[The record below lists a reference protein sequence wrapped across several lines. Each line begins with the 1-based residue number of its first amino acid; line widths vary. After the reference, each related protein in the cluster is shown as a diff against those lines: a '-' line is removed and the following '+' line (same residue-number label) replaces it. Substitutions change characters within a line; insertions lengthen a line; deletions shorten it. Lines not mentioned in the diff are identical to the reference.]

1 MLALIM
7 FYVIGFALVMS
18 VVSIIAAPIYL
29 FIKHVIT
36 HGENNVSMCAVFAV
50 VDAILTVFTCIGLL
64 PSFFEDTMASFFGK
78 WGAIILIPTM
88 IVCFI
93 GAVIIHRVQYYKNE
107 ELQKLIDSE
116 QEINS
121 EN

>member
-18 VVSIIAAPIYL
+18 VVSIITAPIYL
-29 FIKHVIT
+29 LIK
-36 HGENNVSMCAVFAV
+36 HGENNVSMYAVFAV
-50 VDAILTVFTCIGLL
+50 VDAILTVFNCIGLL

-88 IVCFI
+88 IVCCI
-93 GAVIIHRVQYYKNE
+93 GAVIIDRVQYYKNK

-116 QEINS
+116 QERNS

>member
-29 FIKHVIT
+29 LIKRIK
-36 HGENNVSMCAVFAV
+36 HGENNISACSVFAV

-107 ELQKLIDSE
+107 ELQKLTYSE
-116 QEINS
+116 QEINGAD
-121 EN
+121 

>member
-18 VVSIIAAPIYL
+18 VVSIITAPVYL
-29 FIKHVIT
+29 LIK

-116 QEINS
+116 QEIS
-121 EN
+121 G

>member
-18 VVSIIAAPIYL
+18 VVSIITAPIYL
-29 FIKHVIT
+29 LIK
-36 HGENNVSMCAVFAV
+36 HGENNVSMYAVFAV

-88 IVCFI
+88 IVCCI
-93 GAVIIHRVQYYKNE
+93 GAVIIDRVQYYKNK
-107 ELQKLIDSE
+107 ELQKLIVSE